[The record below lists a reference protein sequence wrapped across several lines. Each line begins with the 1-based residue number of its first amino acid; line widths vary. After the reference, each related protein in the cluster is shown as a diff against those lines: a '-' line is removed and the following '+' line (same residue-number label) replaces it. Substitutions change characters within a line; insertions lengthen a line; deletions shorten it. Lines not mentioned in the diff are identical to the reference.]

1 MSKLRE
7 KFDNELNGYKNGLT
21 SENRAEQCEKIA
33 DDFAV
38 KFQNFISS
46 ICKPTEWM
54 RIYKFDGLSYT
65 TTELLQIFKDKYYK

>member
-7 KFDNELNGYKNGLT
+7 KFKKAT
-21 SENRAEQCEKIA
+21 SQWFDTTECEQIA

-46 ICKPTEWM
+46 RCQRTEWI
-54 RIYKFDGLSYT
+54 RVYKFNGLSYT
-65 TTELLQIFKDKYYK
+65 TTELLQIFKSKYYE